1 MRGGVSI
8 GRVCPC
14 EFLSKG
20 PSSPR
25 LAHEAQG
32 QKVLVQ
38 ERRSQWAQHQLSTRA
53 PSLQAGQLPRQPHL
67 IGPLPSQRECPSAS
81 SSRPTLTWICVCF
94 PGPTPVKVMERTRR
108 PPAQGSPRPSFRA
121 PGSSSLTEQWQGT
134 AQRHGAFGGCQIRG
148 PEPMTSTRPCV
159 STLRPWSQ
167 DQGTWSSS

>member
-38 ERRSQWAQHQLSTRA
+38 EWRSQWAQHQLSTRA

-94 PGPTPVKVMERTRR
+94 PGPTPVKSWRGHAAHLPRDPPGPVLELQVPAVLQSSGRAR
-108 PPAQGSPRPSFRA
+108 PGDMVPLGVAKS
-121 PGSSSLTEQWQGT
+121 
-134 AQRHGAFGGCQIRG
+134 GALN
-148 PEPMTSTRPCV
+148 P
-159 STLRPWSQ
+159 
-167 DQGTWSSS
+167 